1 MAGAKLAEGE
11 LEQHAGLAEARRR
24 LEEHEGLPLEL
35 GGELGPGRFL
45 AGAQGGKRRMEAQA
59 AQALAGAEP
68 QVQEFGH
75 ALELRAEKALVGG
88 GERDGLGEPAA
99 GLDEHEFAPKGR
111 GTRVEGRG
119 AQDGR
124 GNPGE
129 GEVTGE
135 LHEIAGVIG
144 AQGGLVGGQRTGDG
158 LDLAE
163 GDRAGEVHA
172 LVDAAGQGER
182 PAAVKDPAG
191 DRDLELGAGCFLR
204 GAGAELVVPVGAELR
219 PPDPGGTA
227 AGIMRAGGELREFAH
242 AQAGGA
248 LVEVE
253 FHRFTTNDTKHPEGQ
268 SRKLAATRCK
278 GSGAAKEPPLRRL
291 ARGRFATTPWKFCA
305 FLRQSLRG
313 PG

>member
-1 MAGAKLAEGE
+1 
-11 LEQHAGLAEARRR
+11 
-24 LEEHEGLPLEL
+24 
-35 GGELGPGRFL
+35 
-45 AGAQGGKRRMEAQA
+45 MEAQA
-59 AQALAGAEP
+59 AQPFAGTQAE
-68 QVQEFGH
+68 VEEFGH
-75 ALELRAEKALVGG
+75 ALELGAEEALVGG
-88 GERDGLGEPAA
+88 GEQDGLGESAA
-99 GLDEHEFAPKGR
+99 GLHEYEFASKGG
-111 GTRVEGRG
+111 GTSVEERG

-124 GNPGE
+124 GNPVE

-227 AGIMRAGGELREFAH
+227 AGIMRAGGELREFTH
-242 AQAGGA
+242 AQAGAA

-253 FHRFTTNDTKHPEGQ
+253 FHRFTTNDTKPEEGQ
-268 SRKLAATRCK
+268 SWKLAAKRRK
-278 GSGAAKEPPLRRL
+278 GSGAAKEPPLRL
-291 ARGRFATTPWKFCA
+291 
-305 FLRQSLRG
+305 
-313 PG
+313 